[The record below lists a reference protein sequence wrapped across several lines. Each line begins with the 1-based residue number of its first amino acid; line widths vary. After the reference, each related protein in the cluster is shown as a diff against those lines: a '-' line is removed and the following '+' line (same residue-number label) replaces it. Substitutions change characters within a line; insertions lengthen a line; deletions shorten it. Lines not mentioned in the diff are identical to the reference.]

1 MNLKSEAVESCSGD
15 NKEWYSH
22 FVHEPRRWTDPP
34 EQVNQIFIKSKPMK
48 TENNTNIGFI
58 VMRSIQVLVLCSVV
72 KLMGTV
78 MSWPMPAGMTEQDW
92 SALQGGGCVTC
103 LCSIAALYLHN
114 FANKRAG
121 LTGRNG
127 SLADHVRVSAT
138 SVALLAMLLYVFG
151 LILLSPGEAAARG
164 AAVSSAALLSFL
176 YAAYCLRYCWYLS
189 WINTYHNP
197 LRSMFA
203 RYLTEIGLFIMA
215 GYGIATAAQGATF
228 SFSRVT
234 EILF

>member
-1 MNLKSEAVESCSGD
+1 
-15 NKEWYSH
+15 
-22 FVHEPRRWTDPP
+22 
-34 EQVNQIFIKSKPMK
+34 MK
-48 TENNTNIGFI
+48 TENNINIGFI
-58 VMRSIQVLVLCSVV
+58 VMRSIQILVLCFMV
-72 KLMGTV
+72 KTLVTATD
-78 MSWPMPAGMTEQDW
+78 WAMPAGIPEPEW
-92 SALQGGGCVTC
+92 SALLGGGSVTC
-103 LCSIAALYLHN
+103 LCSIAALYLYN

-127 SLADHVRVSAT
+127 SLADHVRVSVV

-151 LILLSPGEAAARG
+151 LILLSPGDAAARG
-164 AAVSSAALLSFL
+164 AAVSCAALLSFL

-189 WINTYHNP
+189 WINSYYNP

>member
-1 MNLKSEAVESCSGD
+1 
-15 NKEWYSH
+15 
-22 FVHEPRRWTDPP
+22 
-34 EQVNQIFIKSKPMK
+34 MK
-48 TENNTNIGFI
+48 TENNINIGFI
-58 VMRSIQVLVLCSVV
+58 MMRSIQILVLCFMV
-72 KLMGTV
+72 KTLVTATD
-78 MSWPMPAGMTEQDW
+78 WAMPAGIPEQEW
-92 SALQGGGCVTC
+92 SALLGGGSVTC
-103 LCSIAALYLHN
+103 LCSIAALYLYN

-127 SLADHVRVSAT
+127 SLADHVRVSVV

-151 LILLSPGEAAARG
+151 LILLSPGDAAARG
-164 AAVSSAALLSFL
+164 AAVSCAALLSFL

-189 WINTYHNP
+189 WINSYHNP

>member
-1 MNLKSEAVESCSGD
+1 
-15 NKEWYSH
+15 
-22 FVHEPRRWTDPP
+22 
-34 EQVNQIFIKSKPMK
+34 MK
-48 TENNTNIGFI
+48 TENNINIGFI
-58 VMRSIQVLVLCSVV
+58 VMRSIQILVLCFMV
-72 KLMGTV
+72 KTLVTATD
-78 MSWPMPAGMTEQDW
+78 WAMPAGIPEQEW
-92 SALQGGGCVTC
+92 SALLGGGSVTC
-103 LCSIAALYLHN
+103 LCSIAALYLYN

-127 SLADHVRVSAT
+127 SLADHVRVSVV

-151 LILLSPGEAAARG
+151 LILLSPGDAAARG
-164 AAVSSAALLSFL
+164 AAVSCAALLSFL
-176 YAAYCLRYCWYLS
+176 YAAYCLRYCLYLS
-189 WINTYHNP
+189 WINSYHNP